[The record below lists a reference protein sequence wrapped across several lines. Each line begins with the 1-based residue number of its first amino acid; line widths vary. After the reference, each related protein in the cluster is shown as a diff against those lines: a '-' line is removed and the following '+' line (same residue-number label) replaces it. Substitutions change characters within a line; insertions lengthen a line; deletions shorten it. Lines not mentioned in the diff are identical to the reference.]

1 MEHLVP
7 VWTFSTAN
15 RCTFVDWAFIECV
28 CFIVCTWQ
36 RCRAIRL
43 CYYDFICC
51 LHFGVCLLFIS
62 LSKRILMWNHKKR
75 TFCADKWL
83 LSVTGHHTNHNSW
96 EMFRKVLESRAV
108 SAGKLYQ
115 FIFRNKYLYP
125 REVLFRNNDHK
136 NMRSEVPT
144 IQKDVP
150 PSSVT
155 NVIYI
160 RFILGVWQYLSF
172 SSVRTKKGYQMI

>member
-1 MEHLVP
+1 
-7 VWTFSTAN
+7 
-15 RCTFVDWAFIECV
+15 
-28 CFIVCTWQ
+28 
-36 RCRAIRL
+36 
-43 CYYDFICC
+43 
-51 LHFGVCLLFIS
+51 
-62 LSKRILMWNHKKR
+62 
-75 TFCADKWL
+75 
-83 LSVTGHHTNHNSW
+83 
-96 EMFRKVLESRAV
+96 
-108 SAGKLYQ
+108 
-115 FIFRNKYLYP
+115 
-125 REVLFRNNDHK
+125 LFRNNDHK